1 MFRITQAAAAQV
13 RTAAQQ
19 GGTDEMALR
28 LAAVRKADGSFDYRM
43 GFDEVK
49 EDDIQFQSEGVQIV
63 MAPEYIPL
71 LDDTVMD
78 FVELDDGEHQFIFVN
93 PKDTNY
99 VPPETQGAG

>member
-13 RTAAQQ
+13 KTAAQQ
-19 GGTDEMALR
+19 GGADDMALR
-28 LAAVRKADGSFDYRM
+28 MAAVRNSDGSFDYRM

-71 LDDTVMD
+71 LDETVMD

-93 PKDTNY
+93 PKDSNY
-99 VPPETQGAG
+99 VPPQGQGAG